1 MAYSIDPVSARRS
14 RQCKY
19 DAHYGSVPSR
29 IYSWTDHRPLAGQ
42 RFGIKDIFDVKGLVT
57 TSGSIAWTMITDPA
71 NATAPAIQR
80 IVSPVLDPLF

>member
-1 MAYSIDPVSARRS
+1 MAHSGHPVSVRRPG
-14 RQCKY
+14 QCKLN
-19 DAHYGSVPSR
+19 AHFGRVPSR

-42 RFGIKDIFDVKGLVT
+42 RFGIKDIFDIKGLVT

-80 IVSPVLDPLF
+80 IVSAVQNSLF